1 MKTRIAGV
9 LTIVLLIT
17 LNFLPANAAV
27 KTGLACKKLGS
38 VAIVGSFKYTCIKS
52 GKKTLWNR
60 GVKIPVVKPT
70 TVGTTTASPL
80 SSATPTSSPTPTPTP
95 IPIPTPKPTQSGL
108 KTFTRVE
115 VALHNTE
122 SDCWTYVDGKVYDL
136 SKWLPEHPGG
146 GFLVLVMC
154 GVDGAAAFRDHHKSD
169 QDNALTT
176 YYIGDLL

>member
-70 TVGTTTASPL
+70 SVAIFSPNPDPH
-80 SSATPTSSPTPTPTP
+80 ANPDPQT
-95 IPIPTPKPTQSGL
+95 
-108 KTFTRVE
+108 
-115 VALHNTE
+115 NTE
-122 SDCWTYVDGKVYDL
+122 K
-136 SKWLPEHPGG
+136 PENP
-146 GFLVLVMC
+146 
-154 GVDGAAAFRDHHKSD
+154 HH
-169 QDNALTT
+169 
-176 YYIGDLL
+176 G